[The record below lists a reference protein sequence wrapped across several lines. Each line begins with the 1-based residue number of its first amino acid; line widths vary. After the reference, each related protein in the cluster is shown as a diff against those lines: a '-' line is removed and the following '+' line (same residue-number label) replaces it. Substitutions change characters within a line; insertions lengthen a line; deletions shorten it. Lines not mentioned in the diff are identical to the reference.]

1 VSDAKLKTIRSILHY
16 ELIGVV
22 VILTCAAI
30 MAKGGWV

>member
-1 VSDAKLKTIRSILHY
+1 VRSLLHY

-22 VILTCAAI
+22 VILACAAI